1 MKKSIKIILI
11 IICLIVFTYSAYNI
25 YSYLYAEY
33 VNKNL
38 SNELIEMAIE
48 KVIDSNDAN
57 TQGNV
62 EIIEKTSLPIL
73 VDFSLLK
80 QENEDIVGWIYCEG
94 TPINYPVVQSGDN
107 QYYLHRLINGEYNIA
122 GSIFMD
128 YRNNAKLEDNNT
140 IIYGHNMKNNTM
152 FGSLQNYKE
161 QKYFDE
167 HSKMYYFTPER
178 NFEVQLFA
186 GFTISVDSDIYD
198 LAVMKKDEIEGIMKK
213 SDFKSDVNIGEEEKI
228 LTLSTC
234 AYDYDG
240 ARYVVMGVLR
250 EIFI

>member
-1 MKKSIKIILI
+1 
-11 IICLIVFTYSAYNI
+11 
-25 YSYLYAEY
+25 
-33 VNKNL
+33 
-38 SNELIEMAIE
+38 
-48 KVIDSNDAN
+48 
-57 TQGNV
+57 
-62 EIIEKTSLPIL
+62 
-73 VDFSLLK
+73 
-80 QENEDIVGWIYCEG
+80 
-94 TPINYPVVQSGDN
+94 
-107 QYYLHRLINGEYNIA
+107 
-122 GSIFMD
+122 MD
-128 YRNNAKLEDNNT
+128 YRNNAELKDNNT

-198 LAVMKKDEIEGIMKK
+198 LAVMEKDEIEGIMKK
-213 SDFKSDVNIGEEEKI
+213 SDFESDVNIGEKEKI

-240 ARYVVMGVLR
+240 ARYVVMGILR